1 MVFKESPEE
10 SGAFEKTSAK
20 AGGCAMA
27 GGRAM
32 VGGVCNGW
40 GCVQWLGS
48 CAMAGEPYN
57 LI

>member
-20 AGGCAMA
+20 AGAVQCLGVCVQCLGGHAMA

-32 VGGVCNGW
+32 AGGPC
-40 GCVQWLGS
+40 
-48 CAMAGEPYN
+48 N